1 MSGWFLCGVL
11 VAWTIAQTALGAF
24 FALAHSLGRREGEYL
39 LFGALCFA
47 LAVTTSGLAL
57 AYTVETN
64 AVARLHAARLV
75 HGGAI
80 AASALNVH
88 FVVRYGG
95 VKLERWV
102 VRSLYGVAGLFEL
115 ANASHLMWGSAVLQV
130 VRSRVFGVE
139 VSHARLIAG
148 PLPHLLWLVVV
159 IEVFATPVLLGI
171 AYRSGKRE
179 ALASLVGALVCALAA
194 VNDIGLIT
202 GKVTSTIYMLPHG
215 FMVYAFCVASTL
227 LLRYRDT
234 AGELEQTVASLRER
248 TVQLRQS
255 HEELKLIQD
264 ELVKKQQLAAVGELA
279 AAIAHEVRNPLAV
292 IVNAVAGLRRA
303 RVSEEDRKMLLG
315 IVDEETAR
323 LNRLVGDL
331 LRFARP
337 VNVKRATVSLTELA
351 RRTPQAATERHHI
364 DVTVPDD
371 PDLNTI
377 HVDPALFRVVF
388 DNLVDNACQAMP
400 HGGVVRIVASRDDI
414 DGAPAVR
421 IEISD
426 SGKGMET
433 EVLQRAT
440 DPFFTT
446 RPSGTG
452 LGLPIVHRIVEAHGG
467 DLVIDSE
474 LGVGTK
480 VTLRVPVEPPS
491 QSVRTLGG
499 TMESGRLLRV
509 AAAAHPSDERG
520 SNDNGTQKR

>member
-1 MSGWFLCGVL
+1 VSAWFLCGLL
-11 VAWTIAQTALGAF
+11 VAWTVAQTGLAAF
-24 FALAHSLGRREGEYL
+24 FALAHTLGRREGEYL

-47 LAVTTSGLAL
+47 LAVTTAGLAL
-57 AYTVETN
+57 AYAADTDIAARVH
-64 AVARLHAARLV
+64 AVRLV
-75 HGGAI
+75 HAGAI
-80 AASALNVH
+80 AAAVLNLH
-88 FVVRYGG
+88 FVIRYAG
-95 VKLERWV
+95 VNIGTWV
-102 VRSLYGVAGLFEL
+102 VRALYGLGAVFEL
-115 ANASHLMWGSAVLQV
+115 VNLTDVLWSSRTLYV
-130 VRSRVFGVE
+130 VHSRVLGVE
-139 VSHARLIAG
+139 VSHARLSAG
-148 PLPHLLWLVVV
+148 PLAYALWLLIVV
-159 IEVFATPVLLGI
+159 EVFATPMLLGV

-179 ALASLVGALVCALAA
+179 ALSSLIGAMITALAA

-202 GKVTSTIYMLPHG
+202 GKVTSTVYLLPHG
-215 FMVYAFCVASTL
+215 FMIYAFCVASTL

-234 AGELEQTVASLRER
+234 AGQLERTVKSLQER

-303 RVSEEDRKMLLG
+303 RVSEDDRKMLLG

-337 VNVKRATVSLTELA
+337 VNVKRATVSLIELA
-351 RRTPQAATERHHI
+351 RRTPQAASERHHI
-364 DVTVPDD
+364 DVSVPDD

-400 HGGVVRIVASRDDI
+400 QGGVVRIHAVRDEI

-421 IEISD
+421 IEITD

-433 EVLQRAT
+433 EVLERAT

-480 VTLRVPVEPPS
+480 VVLRIPIEPSGPRSGPHDSERSARSIPS
-491 QSVRTLGG
+491 ATA
-499 TMESGRLLRV
+499 SGRTD
-509 AAAAHPSDERG
+509 SDPP
-520 SNDNGTQKR
+520 

>member
-1 MSGWFLCGVL
+1 LTAWFVCGLL
-11 VAWTIAQTALGAF
+11 VAWAVVQAGLGAF
-24 FALAHSLGRREGEYL
+24 FALAHSLGRRDGEYL
-39 LFGALCFA
+39 LFAALCFA
-47 LAVTTSGLAL
+47 LAITTSGLAV
-57 AYTVETN
+57 AYAADTDV
-64 AVARLHAARLV
+64 VARLGAAKLV

-80 AASALNVH
+80 AAAVLNVNY
-88 FVVRYGG
+88 VLRYAAIKVDKWLMRG
-95 VKLERWV
+95 
-102 VRSLYGVAGLFEL
+102 LYGVAGLFEL
-115 ANASHLMWGSAVLQV
+115 ANATNLLWAGASLRV
-130 VRSRVFGVE
+130 VQTQIMGVE
-139 VSHARLIAG
+139 VSHARLIVG
-148 PLPHLLWLVVV
+148 PLAYGLWLLVVV
-159 IEVFATPVLLGI
+159 EVFATPVLLAL

-179 ALASLVGALVCALAA
+179 ALASLVGALITAIAA

-202 GKVTSTIYMLPHG
+202 GQVSSTVYLLPHA
-215 FMVYAFCVASTL
+215 FLIYAFCVGTTL

-234 AGELEQTVASLRER
+234 AGELESTVLSLRER

-292 IVNAVAGLRRA
+292 IVNAVAGLRRSK
-303 RVSEEDRKMLLG
+303 VSEDDRKMLLG

-337 VNVKRATVSLTELA
+337 VNVKHATVSLLELA
-351 RRTPQAATERHHI
+351 RRTPQAAGATHRI
-364 DVTVPDD
+364 DVSVPDD
-371 PDLNTI
+371 PELNMI

-388 DNLVDNACQAMP
+388 DNLVDNACQSMP
-400 HGGVVRIVASRDDI
+400 QGGVVHIVASRDEI
-414 DGAPAVR
+414 DGLPAVR
-421 IEISD
+421 IQISD

-474 LGVGTK
+474 LGQGTT
-480 VTLRVPVEPPS
+480 VTLRIPIA
-491 QSVRTLGG
+491 RTD
-499 TMESGRLLRV
+499 TVQSGRIAVGGEPVPADPR
-509 AAAAHPSDERG
+509 SDGPTNR
-520 SNDNGTQKR
+520 